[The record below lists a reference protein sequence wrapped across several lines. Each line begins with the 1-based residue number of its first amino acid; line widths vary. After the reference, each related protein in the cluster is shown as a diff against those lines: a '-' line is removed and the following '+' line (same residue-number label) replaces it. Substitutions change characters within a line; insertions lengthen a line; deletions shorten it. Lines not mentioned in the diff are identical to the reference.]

1 MRLVLIET
9 ENDTTKETLLPKRG
23 TFTIGREGDVVP
35 QLAASKLM
43 SRIHATVVD
52 LGDGTWRIIDGDGVL
67 PSQNGLWVDSERK
80 ETVIISEPGQMIDL
94 LPSLPISLMVRVAS
108 KNDVLYGRDTA
119 GIDRHAIEA
128 IYDELEDI
136 KNWQREQTKRTEK
149 LDTRLSELAI
159 SHDKFSEIN
168 TKIDGVLASVKIIA
182 EENDNQDTMIRRSQY
197 LTRGIA
203 VIVAIMLISATADQK
218 HRNEYIQIAAS
229 IAVTGL
235 AGAVTMSGTAKK
247 NTPT

>member
-23 TFTIGREGDVVP
+23 NFTIGREGDVVP

-52 LGDGTWRIIDGDGVL
+52 LNDGTWRVIDGDGVL

-80 ETVIISEPGQMIDL
+80 EAITISEPGQMIDL

-119 GIDRHAIEA
+119 GFDRHAIEA

-136 KNWQREQTKRTEK
+136 KQWQREQTKRTEK
-149 LDTRLSELAI
+149 LDSQLSELAI
-159 SHDKFSEIN
+159 DRNTISDIN
-168 TKIDGVLASVKIIA
+168 TKIDGVLASVKTIA
-182 EENDNQDTMIRRSQY
+182 DENDNQDKMIRRSQY
-197 LTRGIA
+197 LTRGIIA
-203 VIVAIMLISATADQK
+203 IVAIMLIGATADEK
-218 HRNEYIQIAAS
+218 RRNEYVQIAAS

-235 AGAVTMSGTAKK
+235 AGAVTMGGVAKK
-247 NTPT
+247 AAT